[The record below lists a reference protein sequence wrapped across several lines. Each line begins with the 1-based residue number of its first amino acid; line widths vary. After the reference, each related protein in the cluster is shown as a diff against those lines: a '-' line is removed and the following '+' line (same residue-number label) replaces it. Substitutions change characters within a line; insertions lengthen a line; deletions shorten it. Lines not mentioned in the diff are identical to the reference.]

1 VWLYL
6 SSRRLTDTQ
15 VRIYLYILT
24 RGGDVSVRDIARD
37 LDLSPSTVHYNL
49 KRLEELGYIVKSI
62 NGYVVKN
69 PVKLGDYIIVGRLI
83 IPRLLIYGLFFTG
96 IFAGT
101 VIYTI
106 LTEFTADR
114 LLTLLVS
121 LVAAALF
128 YLEALKTRRER
139 LV

>member
-1 VWLYL
+1 M
-6 SSRRLTDTQ
+6 SSKRLTDTQ
-15 VRIYLYILT
+15 VKIYLYILT
-24 RGGDVSVRDIARD
+24 HSGDVSVRDIARD

-49 KRLEELGYIVKSI
+49 KRLEELGYIEKSV

-69 PVKLGDYIIVGRLI
+69 PVKLGEYIIVGRLI

-96 IFAGT
+96 VFMGT
-101 VIYTI
+101 LIYTV
-106 LTEFTADR
+106 LTELTADR

-121 LVAAALF
+121 LIAATLF
-128 YLEALKTRRER
+128 YLEAFKTRNER

>member
-1 VWLYL
+1 L

-15 VRIYLYILT
+15 IKIYLYILT
-24 RGGDVSVRDIARD
+24 HSGDVSVRDIARD

-49 KRLEELGYIVKSI
+49 KRLEELGYIEKSV

-69 PVKLGDYIIVGRLI
+69 PVKLGEYIMVGRLI

-96 IFAGT
+96 VFMGT
-101 VIYTI
+101 VTYTV
-106 LTEFTADR
+106 LTELTADR

-121 LVAAALF
+121 LIAATLF
-128 YLEALKTRRER
+128 YLEAFRTRRER

>member
-1 VWLYL
+1 L

-15 VRIYLYILT
+15 VKIYLYILT
-24 RGGDVSVRDIARD
+24 HSGDVSVRDIARD

-49 KRLEELGYIVKSI
+49 KRLEELGYIEKSA

-69 PVKLGDYIIVGRLI
+69 PVKLGEYIIVGRLI

-96 IFAGT
+96 VFMGT
-101 VIYTI
+101 LIYTV
-106 LTEFTADR
+106 LTELTADR

-121 LVAAALF
+121 LIAATLF
-128 YLEALKTRRER
+128 YLEAFKTRNER

>member
-1 VWLYL
+1 L

-15 VRIYLYILT
+15 VKIYLYILT
-24 RGGDVSVRDIARD
+24 HSGDVSVRDIARD

-49 KRLEELGYIVKSI
+49 KRLEELGYIEKSA

-69 PVKLGDYIIVGRLI
+69 PVKLREYVIVGRLI

-101 VIYTI
+101 VVYTI
-106 LTEFTADR
+106 LTEFTGDR

-121 LVAAALF
+121 LIAAILF
-128 YLEALKTRRER
+128 YLEAIKTREKT
-139 LV
+139 LA

>member
-1 VWLYL
+1 L
-6 SSRRLTDTQ
+6 SSKRLTDTQ
-15 VRIYLYILT
+15 VKIYLYILT
-24 RGGDVSVRDIARD
+24 HSGDVSVRDIARD

-49 KRLEELGYIVKSI
+49 KRLEELGYIEKSA

-69 PVKLGDYIIVGRLI
+69 PVKLGEYIIVGRLI

-96 IFAGT
+96 VFMGT
-101 VIYTI
+101 LIYTV
-106 LTEFTADR
+106 LTELTADR

-121 LVAAALF
+121 LIAATLF
-128 YLEALKTRRER
+128 YLEAFKTRNEG

>member
-1 VWLYL
+1 L

-15 VRIYLYILT
+15 VKIYLYILT
-24 RGGDVSVRDIARD
+24 HSGDVSVRDIARD

-49 KRLEELGYIVKSI
+49 KRLEELGYIEKSV

-69 PVKLGDYIIVGRLI
+69 PVKLGEYIIVGRLI

-96 IFAGT
+96 VFMGT
-101 VIYTI
+101 LIYTV
-106 LTEFTADR
+106 LTELTADR

-121 LVAAALF
+121 LIAATLF
-128 YLEALKTRRER
+128 YLEAFKTRNER

>member
-1 VWLYL
+1 M
-6 SSRRLTDTQ
+6 SSKRLTDTQ
-15 VRIYLYILT
+15 VKIYLYILT
-24 RGGDVSVRDIARD
+24 HSGDVSVRDIARD

-49 KRLEELGYIVKSI
+49 KRLEELGYIEKSI

-69 PVKLGDYIIVGRLI
+69 PVKLGEYIIVGRLI

-96 IFAGT
+96 VFMGT
-101 VIYTI
+101 LIYTV
-106 LTEFTADR
+106 LTELTADR

-121 LVAAALF
+121 LIAATLF
-128 YLEALKTRRER
+128 YLEAFKTRNER